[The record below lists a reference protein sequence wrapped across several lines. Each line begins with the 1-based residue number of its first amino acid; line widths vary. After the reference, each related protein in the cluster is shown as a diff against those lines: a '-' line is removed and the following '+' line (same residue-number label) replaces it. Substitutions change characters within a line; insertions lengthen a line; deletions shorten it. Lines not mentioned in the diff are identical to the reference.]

1 MTMKKL
7 MLMSMLC
14 YLFFAGGSSALV
26 GSADAATS
34 FSDTLKGYS
43 GNTYANPTILAGS
56 GLEASNP
63 CTAATNWELIG
74 FDATGAMF
82 GGCGYQVGGNA
93 QLDI

>member
-1 MTMKKL
+1 MKKIMLLL
-7 MLMSMLC
+7 MLC
-14 YLFFAGGSSALV
+14 FLFLAVL
-26 GSADAATS
+26 ADAATS